1 MTQYVTVWTPRQKRL
16 CRRNRSGV
24 GAKLRDRP
32 VPRRAAPPGCADP
45 GSAKFFSLEQT
56 CMRNDLTLKQRRHGK
71 MPSVYKSIQSHSHSL
86 HDPSDSDMADLS
98 GSDRSSGTLHADSD
112 TDNVSVAAPLELK
125 NRVLMLTTRGVS
137 HR

>member
-1 MTQYVTVWTPRQKRL
+1 
-16 CRRNRSGV
+16 
-24 GAKLRDRP
+24 
-32 VPRRAAPPGCADP
+32 
-45 GSAKFFSLEQT
+45 
-56 CMRNDLTLKQRRHGK
+56 MRNDLTLKQRRHGK

-137 HR
+137 QR